1 MDFKAE
7 RDRLVKEQ
15 EKLQK
20 EIAKVEKKLSNP
32 GYLAKA
38 KPEIIEKD
46 KAKHAELEAKLDL
59 LASQIAELA

>member
-1 MDFKAE
+1 M
-7 RDRLVKEQ
+7 
-15 EKLQK
+15 
-20 EIAKVEKKLSNP
+20 EKKLSNP